1 MRFWREYV
9 RKEFIFYFF
18 PSPVGSNRNVGTSNG
33 STFFSAETN
42 FWKIQFSFFSLE
54 KGRKMMNR
62 NFAQKR
68 SLKKILR
75 NWAVN
80 VVQFS

>member
-1 MRFWREYV
+1 M

-42 FWKIQFSFFSLE
+42 FWKIQFSFFFARERE
-54 KGRKMMNR
+54 KNDE
-62 NFAQKR
+62 QKFR
-68 SLKKILR
+68 TKKVSQENLKKLGGER
-75 NWAVN
+75 GT
-80 VVQFS
+80 VQLTEQAA